1 MEPLAPAHSYDDH
14 QSSRAN
20 SELAEPHRKK
30 KGGKGMNLL
39 YCIPHLYNS
48 GGMERVLTQKVNWL
62 AAHTDYTITIVTT
75 EPTPTG
81 MSDIYFPLDKRVKV
95 VALNVDFNAD
105 YHKCLF
111 PKWLGHT
118 RRMRLYRQKLTD
130 YILREKINL
139 CISLCGKE
147 IAFLNQLPC
156 RTIAESHFAKE
167 QRTQLLMANHSG
179 WFWALLGRVRTWQ
192 LVQSVKPLERLVVLT
207 DADKAAWEKAGCT
220 NVTVI
225 PNPCMLD
232 NCQLSTI
239 HSQFPKT
246 VLAVGRLHEQ
256 KGFDLLLQAWKP
268 IEKTYSDW
276 SLRIVGEGPKRAEL
290 EAQIELQGLKR
301 VVLAGATNN
310 VLDEYE
316 AASIFVLS
324 SRYEGLP
331 LALIEAMWCGLPCI
345 AFDCPQGPAELLAED
360 RGWLV
365 PNGDIAELTAQI
377 ANALSHP
384 EEALKCAQKA
394 QSFAQT
400 TYSEAAIMPQWVQLI
415 ESRK

>member
-1 MEPLAPAHSYDDH
+1 
-14 QSSRAN
+14 
-20 SELAEPHRKK
+20 
-30 KGGKGMNLL
+30 MNLL

-81 MSDIYFPLDKRVKV
+81 TPKCYFPLSEKV
-95 VALNVDFNAD
+95 QVVELNIDFNAD
-105 YHKCLF
+105 YTKPLL
-111 PKWLGHT
+111 PKYCAHM
-118 RRMRLYRQKLTD
+118 RRMRAYKRALTE
-130 YILREKINL
+130 YIVQHGIEL
-139 CISLCGKE
+139 CISLGGKE
-147 IAFLNQLPC
+147 IAFLRHLPC
-156 RTIAESHFAKE
+156 RTIAEMHFAMD
-167 QRTQLLMANHSG
+167 QRRQLIEANHKSL
-179 WFWALLGRVRTWQ
+179 FWSLVGEVRTRQ
-192 LVQSVKPLERLVVLT
+192 LVQAVKPLERLVVLT
-207 DADKAAWEKAGCT
+207 DADKTDWQRSGCT
-220 NVTVI
+220 NVMCI
-225 PNPCMLD
+225 PNPCSLD
-232 NCQLSTI
+232 GQKVSIKSAKSKTI
-239 HSQFPKT
+239 
-246 VLAVGRLHEQ
+246 LAVGRLHEQ

-290 EAQIELQGLKR
+290 EAQIESQSLKR

-324 SRYEGLP
+324 SRYEGFSLV
-331 LALIEAMWCGLPCI
+331 LAEAMWCGTPCVS
-345 AFDCPQGPAELLAED
+345 FDCPHGPAELLADD

-377 ANALSHP
+377 AYALSHP
-384 EEALKCAQKA
+384 EEALKRAQKA

-415 ESRK
+415 ESCK

>member
-1 MEPLAPAHSYDDH
+1 
-14 QSSRAN
+14 
-20 SELAEPHRKK
+20 
-30 KGGKGMNLL
+30 MNLL

-130 YILREKINL
+130 YILREKIDL

-207 DADKAAWEKAGCT
+207 NADKAAWEKAGCT

-225 PNPCMLD
+225 PNPCAI
-232 NCQLSTI
+232 NSRKSKVESRKT
-239 HSQFPKT
+239 KT

-290 EAQIELQGLKR
+290 EAQIESQGLKR

-331 LALIEAMWCGLPCI
+331 LALIEAMWSGLPCI
-345 AFDCPQGPAELLAED
+345 AFDCPQGPAELLAEN

-377 ANALSHP
+377 AYALSHP
-384 EEALKCAQKA
+384 EEALKRAQKA
-394 QSFAQT
+394 QIFAQT

-415 ESRK
+415 ESCK

>member
-1 MEPLAPAHSYDDH
+1 
-14 QSSRAN
+14 
-20 SELAEPHRKK
+20 
-30 KGGKGMNLL
+30 MNLL

-81 MSDIYFPLDKRVKV
+81 TPKCYFPLSEKV
-95 VALNVDFNAD
+95 QVVELNIDFNAD
-105 YHKCLF
+105 YTKPLL
-111 PKWLGHT
+111 PKYCAHM
-118 RRMRLYRQKLTD
+118 RRMRAYKRALTE
-130 YILREKINL
+130 YIVQHGIEL
-139 CISLCGKE
+139 CISLGGKE
-147 IAFLNQLPC
+147 IAFLRHLPC
-156 RTIAESHFAKE
+156 RTIAEMHFAMD
-167 QRTQLLMANHSG
+167 QRRQLIEANHKSL
-179 WFWALLGRVRTWQ
+179 FWSLVGEVRTRQ
-192 LVQSVKPLERLVVLT
+192 LVQAVKPLERLVVLT
-207 DADKAAWEKAGCT
+207 EADKAAWEKAGCT

-225 PNPCMLD
+225 PNPCAI
-232 NCQLSTI
+232 NSRKSKVESRKT
-239 HSQFPKT
+239 KT

-256 KGFDLLLQAWKP
+256 KGFDLLLQAWEP

-290 EAQIELQGLKR
+290 EAQIESQGLKR

-331 LALIEAMWCGLPCI
+331 LALIEAMWSGLPCI

-377 ANALSHP
+377 AYALSHP

-415 ESRK
+415 ESCK

>member
-1 MEPLAPAHSYDDH
+1 
-14 QSSRAN
+14 
-20 SELAEPHRKK
+20 
-30 KGGKGMNLL
+30 MNLL

-81 MSDIYFPLDKRVKV
+81 TPKCYFPLSEKV
-95 VALNVDFNAD
+95 QVVELNIDFNAD
-105 YHKCLF
+105 YTKPLL
-111 PKWLGHT
+111 PKYCAHM
-118 RRMRLYRQKLTD
+118 RRMRAYKRALTE
-130 YILREKINL
+130 YIVQHGIEL
-139 CISLCGKE
+139 CISLGGKE
-147 IAFLNQLPC
+147 IAFLRHLPC
-156 RTIAESHFAKE
+156 RTIAEMHFAMD
-167 QRTQLLMANHSG
+167 QRRQLIEANHKSL
-179 WFWALLGRVRTWQ
+179 FWSLVGEVRTRQ
-192 LVQSVKPLERLVVLT
+192 LVQAVKPLERLVVLT
-207 DADKAAWEKAGCT
+207 EADKAAWEKAGCT

-225 PNPCMLD
+225 PNPCSLD
-232 NCQLSTI
+232 GQKVSIKSAKSKTI
-239 HSQFPKT
+239 
-246 VLAVGRLHEQ
+246 LAVGRLHEQ

-290 EAQIELQGLKR
+290 EAQIESQGLKR

-331 LALIEAMWCGLPCI
+331 LALIEAMWSGLPCI

-377 ANALSHP
+377 AYALSHP
-384 EEALKCAQKA
+384 EEALKRAQKA

-415 ESRK
+415 ESCK

>member
-1 MEPLAPAHSYDDH
+1 
-14 QSSRAN
+14 
-20 SELAEPHRKK
+20 
-30 KGGKGMNLL
+30 MNLL

-81 MSDIYFPLDKRVKV
+81 TPKCYFPLSEKV
-95 VALNVDFNAD
+95 QVVELNIDFNAD
-105 YHKCLF
+105 YTKPLL
-111 PKWLGHT
+111 PKYCAHM
-118 RRMRLYRQKLTD
+118 RRMRAYKRALTE
-130 YILREKINL
+130 YIVQHGIEL
-139 CISLCGKE
+139 CISLGGKE
-147 IAFLNQLPC
+147 IAFLRHLPC
-156 RTIAESHFAKE
+156 RTIAEMHFAMD
-167 QRTQLLMANHSG
+167 QRRQLIEANHKSL
-179 WFWALLGRVRTWQ
+179 FWSLVGEVRTRQ
-192 LVQSVKPLERLVVLT
+192 LVQAVKPLERLVVLT
-207 DADKAAWEKAGCT
+207 EADKAAWEKAGCT

-225 PNPCMLD
+225 PNPCSLD
-232 NCQLSTI
+232 GQKVSIKSAKSKTI
-239 HSQFPKT
+239 
-246 VLAVGRLHEQ
+246 LAVGRLHEQ

-290 EAQIELQGLKR
+290 EAQIESQGLKR
-301 VVLAGATNN
+301 VVLASATNN

-331 LALIEAMWCGLPCI
+331 LALIEAMWSGLPCI

-377 ANALSHP
+377 AYALSHP

-394 QSFAQT
+394 QTFAQT

-415 ESRK
+415 ESCK

>member
-1 MEPLAPAHSYDDH
+1 
-14 QSSRAN
+14 
-20 SELAEPHRKK
+20 
-30 KGGKGMNLL
+30 MNLL

-130 YILREKINL
+130 YILREKIDL

-192 LVQSVKPLERLVVLT
+192 LVQAVKPLERLVVLT
-207 DADKAAWEKAGCT
+207 EADKAAWEKAGCT

-225 PNPCMLD
+225 PNPCAI
-232 NCQLSTI
+232 NSRKSKVESRKT
-239 HSQFPKT
+239 KT

-290 EAQIELQGLKR
+290 EAQIESQGLKR

-331 LALIEAMWCGLPCI
+331 LALIEAMWSGLPCI

-377 ANALSHP
+377 AYALSHP

-394 QSFAQT
+394 QSFVQT

-415 ESRK
+415 ESCK

>member
-1 MEPLAPAHSYDDH
+1 
-14 QSSRAN
+14 
-20 SELAEPHRKK
+20 
-30 KGGKGMNLL
+30 MNLL

-81 MSDIYFPLDKRVKV
+81 TPKCYFPLSEKV
-95 VALNVDFNAD
+95 QVVELNIDFNAD
-105 YHKCLF
+105 YTKPLL
-111 PKWLGHT
+111 PKYCAHM
-118 RRMRLYRQKLTD
+118 RRMRAYKRALTE
-130 YILREKINL
+130 YIVQHGIEL
-139 CISLCGKE
+139 CISLGGKE
-147 IAFLNQLPC
+147 IAFLRHLPC
-156 RTIAESHFAKE
+156 RTIAEMHFAMD
-167 QRTQLLMANHSG
+167 QRRQLIEANHKSL
-179 WFWALLGRVRTWQ
+179 FWSLVGEVRTRQ
-192 LVQSVKPLERLVVLT
+192 LVQAVKPLERLVVLT

-225 PNPCMLD
+225 PNPCSLD
-232 NCQLSTI
+232 GQKVSIKSAKSKTI
-239 HSQFPKT
+239 
-246 VLAVGRLHEQ
+246 LAVGRLHEQ

-290 EAQIELQGLKR
+290 EAQIESQDLKR

-331 LALIEAMWCGLPCI
+331 LALIEAMWSGLPCI

-365 PNGDIAELTAQI
+365 PNGDITELTAQI
-377 ANALSHP
+377 VYALSHP
-384 EEALKCAQKA
+384 EEALKRAQKA

-415 ESRK
+415 ESCK

>member
-1 MEPLAPAHSYDDH
+1 
-14 QSSRAN
+14 
-20 SELAEPHRKK
+20 
-30 KGGKGMNLL
+30 MNLL

-81 MSDIYFPLDKRVKV
+81 TPKCYFPLSEKV
-95 VALNVDFNAD
+95 QVVELNIDFNAD
-105 YHKCLF
+105 YTKPLL
-111 PKWLGHT
+111 PKYCAHM
-118 RRMRLYRQKLTD
+118 RRMRAYKRALTE
-130 YILREKINL
+130 YIVQHGIEL
-139 CISLCGKE
+139 CISLGGKE
-147 IAFLNQLPC
+147 IAFLRHLPC
-156 RTIAESHFAKE
+156 RTIAEMHFAMD
-167 QRTQLLMANHSG
+167 QRRQLIEANHKSL
-179 WFWALLGRVRTWQ
+179 FWSLVGEVRTRQ
-192 LVQSVKPLERLVVLT
+192 LVQAVKPLERLVVLT

-225 PNPCMLD
+225 PNPCSLD
-232 NCQLSTI
+232 GQKVSIKSAKSKTI
-239 HSQFPKT
+239 
-246 VLAVGRLHEQ
+246 LAVGRLHEQ

-290 EAQIELQGLKR
+290 EAQIESQSLKR

-324 SRYEGLP
+324 SRYEGFSLV
-331 LALIEAMWCGLPCI
+331 LAEAMWCGTPCVS
-345 AFDCPQGPAELLAED
+345 FDCPHGPAELLADD

-377 ANALSHP
+377 AYALSHP
-384 EEALKCAQKA
+384 EEALKRAQKA

-400 TYSEAAIMPQWVQLI
+400 TYSEAAIMPQWVQLF
-415 ESRK
+415 ESCK

>member
-1 MEPLAPAHSYDDH
+1 
-14 QSSRAN
+14 
-20 SELAEPHRKK
+20 
-30 KGGKGMNLL
+30 MNLL

-81 MSDIYFPLDKRVKV
+81 TPKCYFPLSEKV
-95 VALNVDFNAD
+95 QVVELNIDFNAD
-105 YHKCLF
+105 YTKPLL
-111 PKWLGHT
+111 PKYCAHM
-118 RRMRLYRQKLTD
+118 RRMRAYKRALTE
-130 YILREKINL
+130 YIVQHGIEL
-139 CISLCGKE
+139 CISLGGKE
-147 IAFLNQLPC
+147 IAFLRHLPC
-156 RTIAESHFAKE
+156 RTIAEMHFAMD
-167 QRTQLLMANHSG
+167 QRRQLIEANHKSL
-179 WFWALLGRVRTWQ
+179 FWSLVGEVRTRQ
-192 LVQSVKPLERLVVLT
+192 LVQAVKPLERLVVLT
-207 DADKAAWEKAGCT
+207 EADKAAWEKAGCT

-290 EAQIELQGLKR
+290 EAQIESQGLKR

-331 LALIEAMWCGLPCI
+331 LALIEAMWSGLPCI

-377 ANALSHP
+377 AYALSHP
-384 EEALKCAQKA
+384 EEALKRAQKA
-394 QSFAQT
+394 QIFAQT

-415 ESRK
+415 ESCK

>member
-1 MEPLAPAHSYDDH
+1 
-14 QSSRAN
+14 
-20 SELAEPHRKK
+20 
-30 KGGKGMNLL
+30 MNLL

-81 MSDIYFPLDKRVKV
+81 TPKCYFPLSEKV
-95 VALNVDFNAD
+95 QVVELNIDFNAD
-105 YHKCLF
+105 YTKPLL
-111 PKWLGHT
+111 PKYCAHM
-118 RRMRLYRQKLTD
+118 RRMRAYKRALTE
-130 YILREKINL
+130 YIVQHGIEL
-139 CISLCGKE
+139 CISLGGKE
-147 IAFLNQLPC
+147 IAFLRHLPC
-156 RTIAESHFAKE
+156 RTIAEMHFAMD
-167 QRTQLLMANHSG
+167 QRRQLIEANHKSL
-179 WFWALLGRVRTWQ
+179 FWSLVGEVRTRQ
-192 LVQSVKPLERLVVLT
+192 LVQAVKPLERLVVLT

-225 PNPCMLD
+225 PNPCSLD
-232 NCQLSTI
+232 GQKVSIKSAKSKTI
-239 HSQFPKT
+239 
-246 VLAVGRLHEQ
+246 LAVGRLHEQ

-290 EAQIELQGLKR
+290 EAQIESQGLKR

-331 LALIEAMWCGLPCI
+331 LALIEAMWSGLPCI

-377 ANALSHP
+377 AYALSHP

-415 ESRK
+415 ESCK

>member
-1 MEPLAPAHSYDDH
+1 
-14 QSSRAN
+14 
-20 SELAEPHRKK
+20 
-30 KGGKGMNLL
+30 MNLL

-81 MSDIYFPLDKRVKV
+81 TPKCYFPLSEKV
-95 VALNVDFNAD
+95 QVVELNIDFNAD
-105 YHKCLF
+105 YTKPLL
-111 PKWLGHT
+111 PKYCAHM
-118 RRMRLYRQKLTD
+118 RRMRAYKRALTE
-130 YILREKINL
+130 YIVQHGIEL
-139 CISLCGKE
+139 CISLGGKE
-147 IAFLNQLPC
+147 IAFLRHLPC
-156 RTIAESHFAKE
+156 RTIAEMHFAMD
-167 QRTQLLMANHSG
+167 QRRQLIEANHKSL
-179 WFWALLGRVRTWQ
+179 FWSLVGEVRTRQ
-192 LVQSVKPLERLVVLT
+192 LVQAVKPLERLVVLT
-207 DADKAAWEKAGCT
+207 EADKAAWEKAGCT

-225 PNPCMLD
+225 PNPCSLD
-232 NCQLSTI
+232 GQKVSIKSAKSKTI
-239 HSQFPKT
+239 
-246 VLAVGRLHEQ
+246 LAVGRLHEQ

-290 EAQIELQGLKR
+290 EAQIESQGLKR

-331 LALIEAMWCGLPCI
+331 LALIEAMWSGLPCI

-377 ANALSHP
+377 AYALSHP

-394 QSFAQT
+394 QTFAQT

-415 ESRK
+415 ESCK

>member
-1 MEPLAPAHSYDDH
+1 
-14 QSSRAN
+14 
-20 SELAEPHRKK
+20 
-30 KGGKGMNLL
+30 MNLL

-81 MSDIYFPLDKRVKV
+81 TPKCYFPLSEKV
-95 VALNVDFNAD
+95 QVVELNIDFNAD
-105 YHKCLF
+105 YTKPLL
-111 PKWLGHT
+111 PKYCAHM
-118 RRMRLYRQKLTD
+118 RRMRAYKRALTE
-130 YILREKINL
+130 YIVQHGIEL
-139 CISLCGKE
+139 CISLGGKE
-147 IAFLNQLPC
+147 IAFLRHLPC
-156 RTIAESHFAKE
+156 RTIAEMHFAMD
-167 QRTQLLMANHSG
+167 QRRQLIEANHKSL
-179 WFWALLGRVRTWQ
+179 FWSLVGEVRTRQ
-192 LVQSVKPLERLVVLT
+192 LVQAVKPLERLVVLT

-225 PNPCMLD
+225 PNPCSLD
-232 NCQLSTI
+232 GQKVSIKSAKSKTI
-239 HSQFPKT
+239 
-246 VLAVGRLHEQ
+246 LAVGRLHEQ

-290 EAQIELQGLKR
+290 EAQIESQGLKR

-324 SRYEGLP
+324 SRYEGFSLV
-331 LALIEAMWCGLPCI
+331 LAEAMWCGTPCVS
-345 AFDCPQGPAELLAED
+345 FDCPHGPAELLADD

-377 ANALSHP
+377 AYALSHP
-384 EEALKCAQKA
+384 EEALKRAQKA

-415 ESRK
+415 ESCK

>member
-1 MEPLAPAHSYDDH
+1 
-14 QSSRAN
+14 
-20 SELAEPHRKK
+20 
-30 KGGKGMNLL
+30 MNLL

-81 MSDIYFPLDKRVKV
+81 TPKCYFPLSEKV
-95 VALNVDFNAD
+95 QVVELNIDFNAD
-105 YHKCLF
+105 YTKPLL
-111 PKWLGHT
+111 PKYCAHM
-118 RRMRLYRQKLTD
+118 RRMRAYKRALTE
-130 YILREKINL
+130 YIVQHGIEL
-139 CISLCGKE
+139 CISLGGKE
-147 IAFLNQLPC
+147 IAFLRHLPC
-156 RTIAESHFAKE
+156 RTIAEMHFAMD
-167 QRTQLLMANHSG
+167 QRRQLIEANHKSL
-179 WFWALLGRVRTWQ
+179 FWSLVGEVRTRQ
-192 LVQSVKPLERLVVLT
+192 LVQAVKPLERLVVLT
-207 DADKAAWEKAGCT
+207 EADKAAWEKAGCT

-225 PNPCMLD
+225 PNPCSLD
-232 NCQLSTI
+232 GQKVSIKSAKSKTI
-239 HSQFPKT
+239 
-246 VLAVGRLHEQ
+246 LAVGRLHEQ

-290 EAQIELQGLKR
+290 EAQIESQDLKR

-331 LALIEAMWCGLPCI
+331 LALIEAMWSGLPCI

-377 ANALSHP
+377 AYALSHP

-394 QSFAQT
+394 QTFAQT

-415 ESRK
+415 ESCK

>member
-1 MEPLAPAHSYDDH
+1 M
-14 QSSRAN
+14 
-20 SELAEPHRKK
+20 
-30 KGGKGMNLL
+30 

-81 MSDIYFPLDKRVKV
+81 TPKCYFPLSEKV
-95 VALNVDFNAD
+95 QVVELNIDFNAD
-105 YHKCLF
+105 YTKPLL
-111 PKWLGHT
+111 PKYCAH
-118 RRMRLYRQKLTD
+118 MRHMRAYKRALTE
-130 YILREKINL
+130 YIVQHGIEL
-139 CISLCGKE
+139 CISLGGKE
-147 IAFLNQLPC
+147 IAFLRHLPC
-156 RTIAESHFAKE
+156 RTIAEMHFAMD
-167 QRTQLLMANHSG
+167 QRRQLIEANHKSL
-179 WFWALLGRVRTWQ
+179 FWSLVGEVRTRQ
-192 LVQSVKPLERLVVLT
+192 LVQAVKPLERLVVLT

-225 PNPCMLD
+225 PNPCAI
-232 NCQLSTI
+232 NSRKSKVESRKT
-239 HSQFPKT
+239 KT

-256 KGFDLLLQAWKP
+256 KGFDLLLQAWEP

-290 EAQIELQGLKR
+290 EAQIESQGLKR

-331 LALIEAMWCGLPCI
+331 LALIEAMWSGLPCI
-345 AFDCPQGPAELLAED
+345 AFDCPQGPAELLAEN

-365 PNGDIAELTAQI
+365 PDGDIAELTAQI
-377 ANALSHP
+377 AYALSHP

-394 QSFAQT
+394 QTFAQT

-415 ESRK
+415 ESCK

>member
-1 MEPLAPAHSYDDH
+1 
-14 QSSRAN
+14 
-20 SELAEPHRKK
+20 
-30 KGGKGMNLL
+30 MNLL

-81 MSDIYFPLDKRVKV
+81 TPKCYFPLSEKV
-95 VALNVDFNAD
+95 QVVELNIDFNAD
-105 YHKCLF
+105 YTKPLL
-111 PKWLGHT
+111 PKYCAH
-118 RRMRLYRQKLTD
+118 MRHMRAYKRALTE
-130 YILREKINL
+130 YIVQHGIEL
-139 CISLCGKE
+139 CISLGGKE
-147 IAFLNQLPC
+147 IAFLRHLPC
-156 RTIAESHFAKE
+156 RTIAEMHFAMD
-167 QRTQLLMANHSG
+167 QRRQLIEANHKSL
-179 WFWALLGRVRTWQ
+179 FWSLVGEVRTWQ
-192 LVQSVKPLERLVVLT
+192 LVQAVKPLERLVVLT
-207 DADKAAWEKAGCT
+207 DADKTDWQRSGCT
-220 NVTVI
+220 NVMCI
-225 PNPCMLD
+225 PNPCSLD
-232 NCQLSTI
+232 GQKVSIKSAKSKTI
-239 HSQFPKT
+239 
-246 VLAVGRLHEQ
+246 LAVGRLHEQ

-290 EAQIELQGLKR
+290 EAQIESQGLKR

-331 LALIEAMWCGLPCI
+331 LALIEAMWSGLPCI
-345 AFDCPQGPAELLAED
+345 AFDCPQGPAELLAEN

-365 PNGDIAELTAQI
+365 PDGDIAELTAQI
-377 ANALSHP
+377 AYALSHP

-394 QSFAQT
+394 QIFAQT

-415 ESRK
+415 ESCK

>member
-1 MEPLAPAHSYDDH
+1 
-14 QSSRAN
+14 
-20 SELAEPHRKK
+20 
-30 KGGKGMNLL
+30 MNLL

-81 MSDIYFPLDKRVKV
+81 TPKCYFPLSEKV
-95 VALNVDFNAD
+95 QVVELNIDFNAD
-105 YHKCLF
+105 YTKPLL
-111 PKWLGHT
+111 PKYCAHM
-118 RRMRLYRQKLTD
+118 RRMRAYKRALTE
-130 YILREKINL
+130 YIVQHGIEL
-139 CISLCGKE
+139 CISLGGKE
-147 IAFLNQLPC
+147 IAFLRHLPC
-156 RTIAESHFAKE
+156 RTIAEMHFAMD
-167 QRTQLLMANHSG
+167 QRRQLIEANHKSL
-179 WFWALLGRVRTWQ
+179 FWSLVGEVRTRQ
-192 LVQSVKPLERLVVLT
+192 LVQAVKPLERLVVLT
-207 DADKAAWEKAGCT
+207 EADKAAWEKAGCT

-225 PNPCMLD
+225 PNPCSLD
-232 NCQLSTI
+232 GQKVSIKSAKSKTI
-239 HSQFPKT
+239 
-246 VLAVGRLHEQ
+246 LAVGRLHEQ

-290 EAQIELQGLKR
+290 EAQIESQGLKR

-331 LALIEAMWCGLPCI
+331 LALIEAMWSGLPCI

-377 ANALSHP
+377 AYALSHP

-415 ESRK
+415 ESCK

>member
-1 MEPLAPAHSYDDH
+1 
-14 QSSRAN
+14 
-20 SELAEPHRKK
+20 
-30 KGGKGMNLL
+30 MNLL

-75 EPTPTG
+75 EPVPTG

-105 YHKCLF
+105 YTKPLL
-111 PKWLGHT
+111 PKYCAH
-118 RRMRLYRQKLTD
+118 MRHMRAYKRALTE
-130 YILREKINL
+130 YIVQHGIEL
-139 CISLCGKE
+139 CISLGGKE
-147 IAFLNQLPC
+147 IAFLRHLPC
-156 RTIAESHFAKE
+156 RTIAEMHFAMD
-167 QRTQLLMANHSG
+167 QRRQLIEANHKSL
-179 WFWALLGRVRTWQ
+179 FWSLVGEVRTRQ
-192 LVQSVKPLERLVVLT
+192 LVQAVKPLERLVVLT
-207 DADKAAWEKAGCT
+207 DADKTDWQRSGCT
-220 NVTVI
+220 NVMCI
-225 PNPCMLD
+225 PNPCSLD
-232 NCQLSTI
+232 GQKVSIKSAKSKTI
-239 HSQFPKT
+239 
-246 VLAVGRLHEQ
+246 LAVGRLHEQ

-290 EAQIELQGLKR
+290 EAQIESQGLKR
-301 VVLAGATNN
+301 VVLVGATNN

-331 LALIEAMWCGLPCI
+331 LALIEAMWFGLPCI

-377 ANALSHP
+377 AYALSHP
-384 EEALKCAQKA
+384 EEALKRAQKA

-415 ESRK
+415 ESCK

>member
-1 MEPLAPAHSYDDH
+1 
-14 QSSRAN
+14 
-20 SELAEPHRKK
+20 
-30 KGGKGMNLL
+30 MNLL

-81 MSDIYFPLDKRVKV
+81 TPKCYFPLSEKV
-95 VALNVDFNAD
+95 QVVELNIDFNAD
-105 YHKCLF
+105 YTKPLL
-111 PKWLGHT
+111 PKYCAHM
-118 RRMRLYRQKLTD
+118 RRMRAYKRALTE
-130 YILREKINL
+130 YIVQHGIEL
-139 CISLCGKE
+139 CISLGGKE
-147 IAFLNQLPC
+147 IAFLRHLPC
-156 RTIAESHFAKE
+156 RTIAEMHFAMD
-167 QRTQLLMANHSG
+167 QRRQLIEANHKSL
-179 WFWALLGRVRTWQ
+179 FWSLVGEVRTRQ
-192 LVQSVKPLERLVVLT
+192 LVQAVKPLERLVVLT

-225 PNPCMLD
+225 PNPCAI
-232 NCQLSTI
+232 NSRKSKVESRKT
-239 HSQFPKT
+239 KT

-290 EAQIELQGLKR
+290 EAQIESQGLKR

-345 AFDCPQGPAELLAED
+345 AFDCPQGPAELLAEN

-365 PNGDIAELTAQI
+365 PDGDIAELTAQI
-377 ANALSHP
+377 AYALSHP
-384 EEALKCAQKA
+384 EEALKRAQKA
-394 QSFAQT
+394 QIFAQT

-415 ESRK
+415 ESCK

>member
-1 MEPLAPAHSYDDH
+1 
-14 QSSRAN
+14 
-20 SELAEPHRKK
+20 
-30 KGGKGMNLL
+30 MNLL

-81 MSDIYFPLDKRVKV
+81 TPKCYFPLSEKV
-95 VALNVDFNAD
+95 QVVELNIDFNAD
-105 YHKCLF
+105 YTKPLL
-111 PKWLGHT
+111 PKYCAHM
-118 RRMRLYRQKLTD
+118 RRMRAYKRALTE
-130 YILREKINL
+130 YIVQHGIEL
-139 CISLCGKE
+139 CISLGGKE
-147 IAFLNQLPC
+147 IAFLRHLPC
-156 RTIAESHFAKE
+156 RTIAEMHFAMD
-167 QRTQLLMANHSG
+167 QRRQLIEANHKSL
-179 WFWALLGRVRTWQ
+179 FWSLVGEVRTRQ
-192 LVQSVKPLERLVVLT
+192 LVQAVKPLERLVVLT
-207 DADKAAWEKAGCT
+207 EADKAAWEKAGCT

-225 PNPCMLD
+225 PNPCSLD
-232 NCQLSTI
+232 GQKVSNKSAKSKTI
-239 HSQFPKT
+239 
-246 VLAVGRLHEQ
+246 LAVGRLHEQ

-290 EAQIELQGLKR
+290 EAQIESQGLKR

-331 LALIEAMWCGLPCI
+331 LALIEAMWSGLPCI

-377 ANALSHP
+377 AYALSHP
-384 EEALKCAQKA
+384 EEALKRAQKA

-415 ESRK
+415 ESCK

>member
-1 MEPLAPAHSYDDH
+1 
-14 QSSRAN
+14 
-20 SELAEPHRKK
+20 
-30 KGGKGMNLL
+30 MNLL

-81 MSDIYFPLDKRVKV
+81 TPKCYFPLSEKV
-95 VALNVDFNAD
+95 QVVELNIDFNAD
-105 YHKCLF
+105 YTKPLL
-111 PKWLGHT
+111 PKYCAHM
-118 RRMRLYRQKLTD
+118 RRMRAYKRALTE
-130 YILREKINL
+130 YIVQHGIEL
-139 CISLCGKE
+139 CISLGGKE
-147 IAFLNQLPC
+147 IAFLRHLPC
-156 RTIAESHFAKE
+156 RTIAEMHFAMD
-167 QRTQLLMANHSG
+167 QRRQLIEANHKSL
-179 WFWALLGRVRTWQ
+179 FWSLVGEVRTRQ
-192 LVQSVKPLERLVVLT
+192 LVQAVKPLERLVVLT

-225 PNPCMLD
+225 PNPCSLD
-232 NCQLSTI
+232 GQKVSIKSAKSKTI
-239 HSQFPKT
+239 
-246 VLAVGRLHEQ
+246 LAVGRLHEQ

-290 EAQIELQGLKR
+290 EAQIESQSLKR

-324 SRYEGLP
+324 SRYEGFSLV
-331 LALIEAMWCGLPCI
+331 LAEAMWCGTPCVS
-345 AFDCPQGPAELLAED
+345 FDCPHGPAELLADD

-377 ANALSHP
+377 AYALSHP

-415 ESRK
+415 ESCK